1 MKRYVEALDRR
12 YGPSDS
18 VEEFLRK
25 AQVASYEAIRPMFE
39 AFAVNRPLTTGVIQ
53 WMLNSAWPEMYWQLY
68 DHSLMPNGAF
78 YGTRA
83 ACQPLS
89 LAYNY
94 HERTVHLVNDTLA
107 RRDVVATVRALDLQ
121 GREFF
126 STTRGVGI
134 DGGASSELLSLAHL
148 EPPTPVWFL
157 DLRLADREGREV
169 ARNFYWLST
178 TEDVLD
184 WENSLWFVTPT
195 KVFADFS
202 ALDQLPEVT
211 LEVAA
216 AIERPAPDLEI
227 AVRLT
232 NPTDAVAFF
241 VELRFVNA
249 RDESYLPVLWDDNY
263 LTLLPGEE
271 RLVRARVPRAGALE
285 GAAVVVSGW
294 NVPEAAAALGAGS
307 LTSGRPGSS

>member
-1 MKRYVEALDRR
+1 
-12 YGPSDS
+12 
-18 VEEFLRK
+18 
-25 AQVASYEAIRPMFE
+25 MFE
-39 AFAVNRPLTTGVIQ
+39 SFAVNRPLTTGVIQ

-94 HERTVHLVNDTLA
+94 HDRTVHLVNDALA
-107 RRDVVATVRALDLQ
+107 HREGVATVRALDLQ
-121 GREFF
+121 GREFEK
-126 STTRGVGI
+126 TTREVAI
-134 DGGASSELLSLAHL
+134 DGGSSSLLLSLAHL

-184 WENSLWFVTPT
+184 WEGSLWFVTPARS
-195 KVFADFS
+195 FADFT
-202 ALDQLPEVT
+202 ALDQLPEVG

-216 AIERPAPDLEI
+216 AIERPAPDFEI
-227 AVRLT
+227 AVRLR
-232 NPTDAVAFF
+232 NPTEAIAFF
-241 VELRFVNA
+241 IELRLVNA

-263 LTLLPGEE
+263 VTLLPGEE
-271 RLVRARVPRAGALE
+271 RLVRARVPHAGAVD
-285 GAAVVVSGW
+285 GAAVTVAGW
-294 NVPEAAAALGAGS
+294 NVPETAAALAAG
-307 LTSGRPGSS
+307 TIAANRPGAS

>member
-1 MKRYVEALDRR
+1 
-12 YGPSDS
+12 
-18 VEEFLRK
+18 
-25 AQVASYEAIRPMFE
+25 
-39 AFAVNRPLTTGVIQ
+39 
-53 WMLNSAWPEMYWQLY
+53 MLNSAWPEMYWQLY

-83 ACQPLS
+83 ACRPLS

-94 HERTVHLVNDTLA
+94 HDRTVHLVNDTLA

-134 DGGASSELLSLAHL
+134 EGGASSELLSLAHL

-195 KVFADFS
+195 KGFADFS
-202 ALDQLPEVT
+202 ALDQLSEVT

-216 AIERPAPDLEI
+216 AIERPAPDLEV
-227 AVRLT
+227 AVRLN

-241 VELRFVNA
+241 IELRLVNA

-263 LTLLPGEE
+263 LTLLPHEE
-271 RLVRARVPRAGALE
+271 RLVRTRVPRAGALE
-285 GAAVVVSGW
+285 GAVVVVSGW
-294 NVPEAAAALGAGS
+294 NVPATATALESESISRGS
-307 LTSGRPGSS
+307 GPS